1 MTHALT
7 DGTVPDV
14 IEQPSTDSDGA
25 RIYGTTLPP
34 SKKIPVKVRFWRE
47 DEPEVWAF
55 NARPKLEITTLR
67 RVGGLMQMAEIQ
79 QVREQRRTAAAQAK
93 ARAQQQGQAAPAVE
107 DSTSDALPVEVLDSV
122 GDILQFVGGMM
133 S

>member
-47 DEPEVWAF
+47 DDPEVWAAAGHPHAVF
-55 NARPKLEITTLR
+55 PTTYEELLR
-67 RVGGLMQMAEIQ
+67 LTDG
-79 QVREQRRTAAAQAK
+79 TAAEVGEAQ
-93 ARAQQQGQAAPAVE
+93 P
-107 DSTSDALPVEVLDSV
+107 
-122 GDILQFVGGMM
+122 
-133 S
+133 